1 MLIVMNR
8 QASESQI
15 EAACEVVRNLGL
27 TPHTMPGASRTAIG
41 ITGNTG
47 PVDSAVI
54 EEIEGVQDVI
64 RVTKPYKLVSRE
76 MQPDRTVV
84 EVGKNIEIGGNKVVV
99 IAGPCSLESPE
110 QAMAIA
116 RRVQAAGAVL
126 FRGGAY
132 KPRTSPYSFQGL
144 GEEGLEILKTVREET
159 GLAVC
164 TEAVDEESLER
175 IAEVSDIIQIGAR
188 NMYNYS
194 FLKKVGR
201 VKRPVLLK
209 RGLSATLEEYL
220 MAAEYVLSEGNRQV
234 ILCERGI
241 RTFSDHSRNT
251 FDIGVLPAIHSRSH
265 LPVLAD
271 PSHAAGHREGV
282 LPLASS
288 GIWAASNRVAAPRFD
303 SALALTARDLWS
315 TAPAW
320 QPKASRPRNPPVKS
334 KSSASWA

>member
-8 QASESQI
+8 QASEAQI

-47 PVDSAVI
+47 PIDSAVI

-116 RRVQAAGAVL
+116 HRVQAAGAVL

-144 GEEGLEILKTVREET
+144 GQEGLEILKTVREET

-201 VKRPVLLK
+201 VNRPVLLK

-282 LPLASS
+282 LPLAL
-288 GIWAASNRVAAPRFD
+288 AAVAAGADGLIVEVHNRPEEALSDGAQSLYPDQFEGLVGQVSRVAAAIGR
-303 SALALTARDLWS
+303 T
-315 TAPAW
+315 
-320 QPKASRPRNPPVKS
+320 V
-334 KSSASWA
+334 

>member
-282 LPLASS
+282 LPLAL
-288 GIWAASNRVAAPRFD
+288 AAVAAGADGLMVEVHNRPEEALSDGAQSLYPDQFEGLMGQVSRVAAAIGR
-303 SALALTARDLWS
+303 T
-315 TAPAW
+315 
-320 QPKASRPRNPPVKS
+320 V
-334 KSSASWA
+334 